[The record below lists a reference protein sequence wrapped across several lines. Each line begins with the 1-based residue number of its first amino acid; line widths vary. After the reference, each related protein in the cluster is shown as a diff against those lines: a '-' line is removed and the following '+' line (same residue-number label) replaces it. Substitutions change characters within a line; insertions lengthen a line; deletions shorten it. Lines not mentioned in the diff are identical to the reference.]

1 MTSKDDY
8 MDNTIPTNNSYIN
21 TYLNTNINTNM
32 ATYFLYNMNYTQPYI
47 LSNLITPSNV
57 ITPIVNPDTTNSAT
71 DNGDIDNGDTDN
83 GDTMNG
89 DTDIIPTNEYNDINP
104 PLFNHIYDIVLTN
117 NQYVQII
124 AFLNSIY

>member
-32 ATYFLYNMNYTQPYI
+32 ATYFLYNMNYNQPYI
-47 LSNLITPSNV
+47 LSNVIVPNV

-71 DNGDIDNGDTDN
+71 DNGDIDNGN
-83 GDTMNG
+83 
-89 DTDIIPTNEYNDINP
+89 TDIIPNNEYNDINQS
-104 PLFNHIYDIVLTN
+104 LFNHIYDIVLTN
-117 NQYVQII
+117 NQYAQII
-124 AFLNSIY
+124 AFLNSIH

>member
-32 ATYFLYNMNYTQPYI
+32 ETYFLYNMNYNQPYI
-47 LSNLITPSNV
+47 LSNAITPSNV
-57 ITPIVNPDTTNSAT
+57 ITLSNQLAPILNPDTMNGATN
-71 DNGDIDNGDTDN
+71 N
-83 GDTMNG
+83 GDTMNAN
-89 DTDIIPTNEYNDINP
+89 TDIIPTNEYNDINP

-117 NQYVQII
+117 NQYAQII

>member
-8 MDNTIPTNNSYIN
+8 IMTNNSYIN

-47 LSNLITPSNV
+47 LSNAIVPNVITPSNAIVPNV
-57 ITPIVNPDTTNSAT
+57 ITLSNQLAPILNPDTTASAT
-71 DNGDIDNGDTDN
+71 DNADI
-83 GDTMNG
+83 
-89 DTDIIPTNEYNDINP
+89 DIIPNNEYNDINQ

-117 NQYVQII
+117 NQYAQII
-124 AFLNSIY
+124 AFLNSIH

>member
-8 MDNTIPTNNSYIN
+8 MDNSIPTNNSYIN

-32 ATYFLYNMNYTQPYI
+32 ATYFLYNMNYNQPYI
-47 LSNLITPSNV
+47 LSNVIVPNV
-57 ITPIVNPDTTNSAT
+57 ITPIVNPDT
-71 DNGDIDNGDTDN
+71 INGDTDN
-83 GDTMNG
+83 GDTINGDTMNG
-89 DTDIIPTNEYNDINP
+89 NTDIIPTNEYNDINH

-117 NQYVQII
+117 NQYAQII

>member
-8 MDNTIPTNNSYIN
+8 IMTNNSYIN

-47 LSNLITPSNV
+47 LSNQLA
-57 ITPIVNPDTTNSAT
+57 PILNPDTTNGAT
-71 DNGDIDNGDTDN
+71 DNGDID
-83 GDTMNG
+83 
-89 DTDIIPTNEYNDINP
+89 IIPNNEYNDINQ

-117 NQYVQII
+117 NQYAQII
-124 AFLNSIY
+124 AFLNSIH